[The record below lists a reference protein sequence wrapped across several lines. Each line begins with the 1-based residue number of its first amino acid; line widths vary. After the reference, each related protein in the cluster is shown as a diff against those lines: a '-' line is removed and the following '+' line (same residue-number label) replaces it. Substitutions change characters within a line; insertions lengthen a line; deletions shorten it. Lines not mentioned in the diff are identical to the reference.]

1 MEAYC
6 LKCRSKREMKDTI
19 PVTMKNGK
27 TAVQGTCTVCGT
39 KMYRI
44 GRLAFGSLQNVP
56 EDKVFW
62 CSDGQTL
69 RNLVELATAFKN
81 MSDETFRHHVTTDKN
96 DFSNWVK
103 YVIGDESLSVD
114 LNKARS
120 PYQAAEY
127 VESRINSIKVR
138 R

>member
-6 LKCRSKREMKDTI
+6 LKCRLKREMKDPI

-27 TAVQGTCTVCGT
+27 TAVQGACTVCGT

-44 GRLAFGSLQNVP
+44 GRLAFGLMQNVP

-62 CSDGQTL
+62 CADGQKI
-69 RNLVELATAFKN
+69 RNLAELITVFKD
-81 MSDETFRHHVTTDKN
+81 MSDDTFRHHVTTDKN

-103 YVIGDESLSVD
+103 YVIGDENLSAD
-114 LNKARS
+114 LNKAHS
-120 PYQAAEY
+120 PYQAAKY
-127 VESRINSIKVR
+127 VESRINTIKVR